1 MNSWVFRNLDEL
13 HRIYCGGPTGA
24 DAPGGLLHVAPAPVA
39 EDGTL
44 EVAGPTL
51 YGDPTS
57 GFGPRGGRGP
67 GWDRGGGPA
76 GLSGGPETGMT

>member
-13 HRIYCGGPTGA
+13 RRIYCGGRDGTGPDA
-24 DAPGGLLHVAPAPVA
+24 DRGLLHVAPAPLA

-51 YGDPTS
+51 YGDPTH
-57 GFGPRGGRGP
+57 GFGPRTSGWGGRGP
-67 GWDRGGGPA
+67 GWDRGA
-76 GLSGGPETGMT
+76 GREGTTQA